1 MSAETSVNI
10 FGQSYVV
17 KGEDPRHVRAVA
29 AYVDQKMQELLA
41 DKPGGLSVRGAVLTA
56 LNLADELFRTRE
68 KIEQL
73 KQEVENRSQALLQQL
88 E

>member
-1 MSAETSVNI
+1 MSGETSVNI

-29 AYVDQKMQELLA
+29 AYVDQKMQELLTGN
-41 DKPGGLSVRGAVLTA
+41 PGGLTVRGAVLTA
-56 LNLADELFRTRE
+56 LNLADELFRVRQE
-68 KIEQL
+68 LEQL
-73 KQEVENRSQALLQQL
+73 KQAVEGRAQTLLKQI